1 MILCKR
7 FWQWSIRLSLN
18 ILRVS
23 FCCFVIFTIFRFS
36 EMLVVNANSM
46 ETADD
51 VYDAISEN
59 LLAWE
64 PNGFSESDIRVL
76 AEKFLVLLHN
86 G

>member
-1 MILCKR
+1 
-7 FWQWSIRLSLN
+7 
-18 ILRVS
+18 
-23 FCCFVIFTIFRFS
+23 
-36 EMLVVNANSM
+36 MLVVNATSM

-51 VYDAISEN
+51 IYDAISEN

-64 PNGFSESDIRVL
+64 PNGFAESDIRVL